1 MSNVINDSK
10 IITLKNQ
17 IAEKRKQIDKIKK
30 FTPITNCSIEVD
42 GIRSNIQVL
51 TKEQL
56 IALVIKL
63 NSYVSSAKELELLD
77 EYIISGYK
85 AEDWIADIKSKL
97 DIVSRKDEERKLK
110 DMEEK
115 LDRLLSNE
123 KKTELEINEIENM
136 LKE

>member
-17 IAEKRKQIDKIKK
+17 ISEKRKQIDKIKK

-51 TKEQL
+51 VKEQL

-63 NSYVSSAKELELLD
+63 NSYVSSAKELGLLD
-77 EYIISGYK
+77 EYTISGYK
-85 AEDWIADIKSKL
+85 AEDWITDIKSKL

>member
-1 MSNVINDSK
+1 MSNIINDSK

-17 IAEKRKQIDKIKK
+17 ISEKRKQIDKIKK

-51 TKEQL
+51 VKEQL
-56 IALVIKL
+56 IALVVKL
-63 NSYVSSAKELELLD
+63 NSYVSSAKELDLLD
-77 EYIISGYK
+77 EYTISGYK

-97 DIVSRKDEERKLK
+97 DIVSHKDEERKLK

>member
-17 IAEKRKQIDKIKK
+17 ISEKRKQIDKIKK

-42 GIRSNIQVL
+42 SIRSNIQVL
-51 TKEQL
+51 AKEQL
-56 IALVIKL
+56 IALVVKL
-63 NSYVSSAKELELLD
+63 NSYMSSARELGLLD
-77 EYIISGYK
+77 EYTISGFK
-85 AEDWIADIKSKL
+85 VEDWITDIKSKL

>member
-17 IAEKRKQIDKIKK
+17 ISEKRKQIDKIKK
-30 FTPITNCSIEVD
+30 FIPITNCSIEVD

-51 TKEQL
+51 AKEQL
-56 IALVIKL
+56 IALVVKL
-63 NSYVSSAKELELLD
+63 NSYVTSAKELGLLD
-77 EYIISGYK
+77 EYTISGFK
-85 AEDWIADIKSKL
+85 TEDWIVDIKSKL

>member
-17 IAEKRKQIDKIKK
+17 ISEKRKQIDKIKK

-51 TKEQL
+51 AKEQL
-56 IALVIKL
+56 IALVVKL
-63 NSYVSSAKELELLD
+63 NSYVSSSKELGLLD
-77 EYIISGYK
+77 EYTISGFK
-85 AEDWIADIKSKL
+85 AEDWIVDIKSKL

>member
-17 IAEKRKQIDKIKK
+17 ISEKRRQIDKIKK

-51 TKEQL
+51 AKDQL
-56 IALVIKL
+56 IALVVKL
-63 NSYVSSAKELELLD
+63 NSYLSSAKELGLLD

>member
-17 IAEKRKQIDKIKK
+17 ISEKRRQIDKIKK

-51 TKEQL
+51 AKEQL
-56 IALVIKL
+56 IALVVKL
-63 NSYVSSAKELELLD
+63 NSYMSSAKELGLLD
-77 EYIISGYK
+77 EYAISGYK
-85 AEDWIADIKSKL
+85 IEDWIADIKSKL